1 MDAEDDSSDDLSRRN
16 SETNLEVRQPHK
28 ANSYPL
34 PPRHHN
40 DPPPRFSV
48 DDSMLLT
55 SDGQSSPSSSTSS
68 TRQLRY
74 QQRRMERLSARNS
87 ISGLSP
93 KDQDA
98 DSPPAFSRIDPH
110 HPAVRRREDS
120 DVAETDTLDS
130 EVMRDLKDMF
140 ITERAQQ
147 LRR

>member
-98 DSPPAFSRIDPH
+98 GSPPAFSRTDPH
-110 HPAVRRREDS
+110 HHPVRRREDS
-120 DVAETDTLDS
+120 DVPETDTLDS